1 MASLREVIRAVIIND
16 QVLLDLGVTPNGVY
30 AGDVDTPLERPL
42 LILRWGSQVDTG
54 DTTSLKLRNLSVHVQ
69 DELKDFTRIDA
80 IIARIRTLFDEF
92 PRQTYDGGI
101 IYGII
106 WTTDSED
113 LINSLGGSRSALF
126 AFPLAIMRHTNYL
139 LMVSGS

>member
-1 MASLREVIRAVIIND
+1 MASLREVIRAVLIQD
-16 QVLLDLGVTPNGVY
+16 QELLDLGVTPNGVY
-30 AGDVDTPLERPL
+30 AGDVDTPPERPL
-42 LILRWGSQVDTG
+42 LVMRWGSQVNTSG
-54 DTTSLKLRNLSVHVQ
+54 DAPLQLRNLSIHVQ
-69 DELKDFTRIDA
+69 DELKDYSKIDA
-80 IIARIRTLFDEF
+80 IISRIRILFDEF
-92 PRQTYDGGI
+92 PRQSYDGGL

-139 LMVSGS
+139 IMVSGS